1 MARLNRLRALATL
14 LAAAALSLP
23 AWAQEGALPS
33 QLTDHWK
40 TSKKYVIALA
50 EQMPAEDYNFKP
62 NPDEMS
68 FGQQMAH
75 IAGANSYF
83 FATLTGQKDPIPK
96 PTEFDKAN
104 VLKLL
109 NTSYDFII
117 ASLDKLDHEKMHQ
130 SFDAPGGGGKMT
142 GMELYML
149 AIDHTAHHRGQC
161 IVYLRMKGIKPA
173 SYEF

>member
-1 MARLNRLRALATL
+1 MVRSKTSRLTTVLIAGAALA
-14 LAAAALSLP
+14 LP
-23 AWAQEGALPS
+23 ALAQEGGLPP

-50 EQMPAEDYNFKP
+50 EQMPAEDYTFKP
-62 NPDEMS
+62 NPSEMS

-75 IAGANSYF
+75 IAGANSFF

-109 NTSYDFII
+109 NTSYDFVI
-117 ASLDKLDHEKMHQ
+117 ASLEKLDHERMLQ
-130 SFDAPGGGGKMT
+130 TFDSPAGKMT
-142 GMELYML
+142 GMELFLL
-149 AIDHTAHHRGQC
+149 AVDHTAHHRGQC
-161 IVYLRMKGIKPA
+161 IVYLRMKGIKPTD
-173 SYEF
+173 YQF

>member
-1 MARLNRLRALATL
+1 MFRSSTFRLTTVLFAGAALA
-14 LAAAALSLP
+14 LP
-23 AWAQEGALPS
+23 ALAQEGGLPP

-50 EQMPAEDYNFKP
+50 EQMPAEDYTFKP
-62 NPDEMS
+62 NPSEMS

-75 IAGANSYF
+75 IAGANSFF

-109 NTSYDFII
+109 NTSYDFVI
-117 ASLDKLDHEKMHQ
+117 ASLEKLDHERMQ
-130 SFDAPGGGGKMT
+130 QTFDSPAGKMT
-142 GMELYML
+142 GMELYLL
-149 AIDHTAHHRGQC
+149 AVDHTAHHRGQC
-161 IVYLRMKGIKPA
+161 IVYLRMKGIKPTD
-173 SYEF
+173 YQF